1 MIEQIVDYNLV
12 KREDYEDLT
21 GEVVKD
27 VRLAPRAC
35 PHYLHNV
42 RVGQLPRHS
51 HLLRDNFGCKAKC
64 ILGRMWV

>member
-1 MIEQIVDYNLV
+1 MITAMMIEQIVDFNLV

-27 VRLAPRAC
+27 IRLAPRAC

-42 RVGQLPRHS
+42 WVGQLPRHS
-51 HLLRDNFGCKAKC
+51 HLL
-64 ILGRMWV
+64 

>member
-1 MIEQIVDYNLV
+1 MMIEQVVNYNLV

-35 PHYLHNV
+35 PHYLHDV
-42 RVGQLPRHS
+42 WVGQLPRHS
-51 HLLRDNFGCKAKC
+51 HLL
-64 ILGRMWV
+64 